1 MENKYYTTD
10 YNNGLI
16 YIGTFTDEEVEVQ
29 LDFARPLDNNGD
41 VSVDRY
47 IFTMGGI
54 DLDKMSALCAMYDNK
69 QIEVTYTNNSVTVK
83 VNGSKTDNYA
93 IVPIIKSDNWK
104 VTVNG
109 KECETKDIAG
119 LFTGVAVN
127 EGENEI
133 VFTFSPATK
142 NKALLI
148 SVLVLIVMIILM
160 VVNHYKKIRV
170 PEWMKKCAGGIYMFI
185 IAVLAVVMFA
195 VPLIASIIANIRY
208 VLGM

>member
-1 MENKYYTTD
+1 M
-10 YNNGLI
+10 
-16 YIGTFTDEEVEVQ
+16 
-29 LDFARPLDNNGD
+29 
-41 VSVDRY
+41 
-47 IFTMGGI
+47 
-54 DLDKMSALCAMYDNK
+54 
-69 QIEVTYTNNSVTVK
+69 
-83 VNGSKTDNYA
+83 
-93 IVPIIKSDNWK
+93 
-104 VTVNG
+104 
-109 KECETKDIAG
+109 
-119 LFTGVAVN
+119 
-127 EGENEI
+127 
-133 VFTFSPATK
+133 TK